1 LELGLLLFLLRELGA
16 QTHHFGGGNLKTVLV
31 VLSMALLAGIASAA
45 PVVTFDTYSPV
56 DVCQASISSGG
67 LDFSGGYCMG
77 VWTGNPNGNGTP
89 ALIYDNFGGGQSVT
103 MSLTGGGAFT
113 LNSVD
118 MSISWYDSNPTET
131 ILVNGITPIVLVQG
145 SMTYTLNLT
154 GTSFTFPEV
163 PSAAG
168 YWLMDNI
175 NYSTTPEP
183 GTLALLGS
191 GVLAGV
197 SVLRRKLML

>member
-1 LELGLLLFLLRELGA
+1 M
-16 QTHHFGGGNLKTVLV
+16 KTVLV
-31 VLSMALLAGIASAA
+31 VLSVALLVGIANAA
-45 PVVTFDTYSPV
+45 PVVTFDSYSPV
-56 DVCQASISSGG
+56 DVCQPTISSGG
-67 LDFSGGYCMG
+67 LDFSGGFCMG

-89 ALIYDNFGGGQSVT
+89 ALIYDNFGGGQPVT
-103 MSLTGGGAFT
+103 MSLTGGGTFT

-118 MSISWYDSNPTET
+118 MAISWYDSNPAET
-131 ILVNGITPIVLVQG
+131 ILVNGNPLTLMQMQ
-145 SMTYTLNLT
+145 MTYALNLS
-154 GTSFTFPEV
+154 GVTSVTFSEIPGG
-163 PSAAG
+163 PG

-197 SVLRRKLML
+197 GVLRRRLML